1 MKRRDFLIGAG
12 LTGAIGPSL
21 ARAAIPCPPPTL
33 SAGAGH
39 SVSTSCPSAGAQQ
52 DWQARISAPGVVWY
66 NGFASAAEVNAF
78 RWASGIGNDPG
89 ATAPNA
95 NYVSW
100 VAPGADGP
108 AAGTFGY
115 LSQFRPA
122 GGTDNDEVWW
132 RPFSPMTS
140 ATNGKGVNDPANG
153 GTIALQ
159 SWNSNNVNELAQ
171 WNNGWY
177 TQNSAIAQDGTD
189 FYLQIRIKMDPNA
202 SATGAISPAK
212 LLEIGIAERTFTSQ
226 NIVTYLNGS
235 YNDPAYNFHQMYLD
249 YNVTALQQDNI
260 TPSNADPYI
269 LQVGGT
275 NYAQGHFCDSS
286 NASTYNNCWY
296 YDLTGGWDTLL
307 YHITPGPAGNNS
319 TCGLQVYAAHQG
331 QTTYTKIWDVQL
343 LLPQWQGPGQEG
355 WQALYLAVYSNGAQ
369 NYVQPKNITSKY
381 AQIVFSKQF
390 INCPQY

>member
-21 ARAAIPCPPPTL
+21 ARAAIPCPPPIL
-33 SAGAGH
+33 SAGSGH
-39 SVSTSCPSAGAQQ
+39 SVSTSCPSASAQQ

-66 NGFASAAEVNAF
+66 NGFAAAAEVNAF
-78 RWASGIGNDPG
+78 RWASGVGNDPG

-100 VAPGADGP
+100 VAPGGDGP

-132 RPFSPMTS
+132 RPFSPMTA

-159 SWNSNNVNELAQ
+159 SWNPNNDSELAQ

-189 FYLQIRIKMDPNA
+189 FYLQIRVKMDPNA
-202 SATGAISPAK
+202 SAAGAVSPAK

-235 YNDPAYNFHQMYLD
+235 YNNPAYNFHQMYLD

-260 TPSNADPYI
+260 TPSNANPYI

-286 NASTYNNCWY
+286 TASTYNNCWY

-307 YHITPGPAGNNS
+307 YHITPGPATNNS
-319 TCGLQVYAAHQG
+319 MCGLQVYAAHQG

-343 LLPQWQGPGQEG
+343 LLPEWQGPGQEG

-381 AQIVFSKQF
+381 AQIIFSKQF